1 MFLSRFADYQDN
13 MVLKIIFLFTFFGSD
28 IKQNTVGWLI
38 WALDFS
44 VELLTFS
51 PLNLLS
57 TVAASVTVHQC
68 CYFSESMALGLKILK
83 QEALLS

>member
-57 TVAASVTVHQC
+57 TVAASVTGHQC